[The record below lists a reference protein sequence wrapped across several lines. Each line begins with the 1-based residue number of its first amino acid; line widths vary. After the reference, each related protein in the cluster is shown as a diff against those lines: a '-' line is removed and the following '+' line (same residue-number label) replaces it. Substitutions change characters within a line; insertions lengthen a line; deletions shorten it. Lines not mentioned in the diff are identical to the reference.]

1 MNIKTRRNPR
11 GGGLKPNKGSFQM
24 FAALIYSSQLLA
36 SFELSITRLS
46 MGLTKGLQ
54 RVYKGGKPAATCVGL
69 IGIAGSASVK

>member
-1 MNIKTRRNPR
+1 
-11 GGGLKPNKGSFQM
+11 M